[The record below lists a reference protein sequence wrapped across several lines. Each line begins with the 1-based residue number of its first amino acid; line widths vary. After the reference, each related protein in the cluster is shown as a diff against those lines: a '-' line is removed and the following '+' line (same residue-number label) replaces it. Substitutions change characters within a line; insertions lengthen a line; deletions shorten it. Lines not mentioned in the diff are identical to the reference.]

1 MERAENMG
9 FVMQGEC
16 CFQNTELKGRESR
29 EAEREGGRR
38 GEEEEEESGQRRESL
53 QLNTCHLT
61 YWYSLPFKHMLCIK
75 TLC

>member
-1 MERAENMG
+1 MG
-9 FVMQGEC
+9 FVMQGER

-29 EAEREGGRR
+29 EAERER
-38 GEEEEEESGQRRESL
+38 GEEEEESGQRRESL

-61 YWYSLPFKHMLCIK
+61 YWYSLQFKHMLCIK

>member
-9 FVMQGEC
+9 FVMLGER
-16 CFQNTELKGRESR
+16 CFQNTELKGRESK

-38 GEEEEEESGQRRESL
+38 GEEEEESGQRRESL

-61 YWYSLPFKHMLCIK
+61 YWYSLQFKHMLYIK